1 MKRSSSIPAFFMF
14 CILLLAILACQP
26 VGAPPTAAPTEPPP
40 PVVVDTAAPVDTVAP
55 PPTEPVA
62 EQYFTEQ
69 FDNESGNWSHFVVD
83 ASIKLTSP
91 GSLASVAP
99 GDVGNM
105 SLKVSDGRLV
115 FDLEN
120 KGLWVYTTYD
130 GYDYGD
136 VRLDVVVEN
145 RGTNDNNVSLVCRY
159 SKEEGWYEFNLA
171 NNGLYDILYGRYTP
185 DNKIVYSRLANGGSN
200 KIKQG
205 KEINNYSIT
214 CKGRT
219 LLLNI
224 NGFETRRMDD
234 NQYVLRKGKVGVS
247 VSSFNTLPVKVE
259 FELDQDQRAVIIL
272 NDV

>member
-1 MKRSSSIPAFFMF
+1 MRRSGSIPAFFMF
-14 CILLLAILACQP
+14 CMLLLATLACQALGASP
-26 VGAPPTAAPTEPPP
+26 SAVPAAPTAPTVAPPT
-40 PVVVDTAAPVDTVAP
+40 VVDTAAPADTVA

-69 FDNESGNWSHFVVD
+69 FDSESGNWSHFVVD
-83 ASIKLTSP
+83 ASIQLTSP

-105 SLKVSDGRLV
+105 SLKVSDGHLV

-120 KGLWVYTTYD
+120 KGQWVYTTYD
-130 GYDYGD
+130 GYDYDD

-171 NNGLYDILYGRYTP
+171 NNGLYNILYGRYTP

-205 KEINNYSIT
+205 KEINNYSII

-219 LLLNI
+219 LVLNI

-259 FELDQDQRAVIIL
+259 FDSIKISEP
-272 NDV
+272 